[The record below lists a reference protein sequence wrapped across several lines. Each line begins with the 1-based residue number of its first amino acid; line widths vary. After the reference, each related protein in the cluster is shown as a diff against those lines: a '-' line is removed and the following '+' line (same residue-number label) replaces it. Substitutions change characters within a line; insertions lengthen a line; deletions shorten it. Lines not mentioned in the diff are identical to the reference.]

1 MQRRRPCSDDEA
13 SHSDAKQKLIMA
25 LRNRVVDE
33 YAPVWIG
40 RGYRYVDAERLTSLS
55 SELVRQILEELAES
69 GELSRMLVRSLASCP
84 SCGST
89 ELQLVMACNRC
100 GSQRVKKGIIY
111 QCASCHSYLL
121 KEDILG
127 ECRLRCPKCGAD
139 RPRYIM
145 MGKFYACLNCNS
157 IPVEPSWRAICR
169 SCGSIF
175 NQDETD
181 TLELYSY
188 SLNGRDGGEE
198 MAEWALMTAAEE
210 ISRLGYSLLIN
221 GEIRGLSGV
230 MHRFS
235 GVVRDSSSNDVKL
248 VLDIVSSDSGL
259 DERHAL
265 SFILKVNDVQAEN
278 SLLVVI
284 NSGTSAEARRIVESQ
299 KINLL
304 VVENLS
310 TLPDRLKL
318 LIGSILSKTPLSQRG
333 LNYSAKIP

>member
-1 MQRRRPCSDDEA
+1 MQRRRPCNEDAA
-13 SHSDAKQKLIMA
+13 SHSDAKQRLVMA
-25 LRNRVVDE
+25 LRNRVIDE
-33 YAPVWIG
+33 YAPVRTR

-69 GELSRMLVRSLASCP
+69 GELSRRLVRSLASCP

-89 ELQLVMACNRC
+89 ELQLVIACNRC

-111 QCASCHSYLL
+111 QCLSCHNYLL

-127 ECRLRCPKCGAD
+127 EGRLRCPKCGAD
-139 RPRYIM
+139 KPRYIV

-157 IPVEPSWRAICR
+157 IPVEPTWRAMCR
-169 SCGSIF
+169 SCGSVF

-188 SLNGRDGGEE
+188 SLDGRDRGEAI
-198 MAEWALMTAAEE
+198 AEWALMTAADE
-210 ISRLGYSLLIN
+210 ISRLGYSLRIN
-221 GEIRGLSGV
+221 EELRGLSGV

-235 GVVRDSSSNDVKL
+235 GVVRDSSNDAVKL

-259 DERHAL
+259 DEQHAL
-265 SFILKVNDVQAEN
+265 SFILKVKDVKAEN
-278 SLLVVI
+278 SLLVV
-284 NSGTSAEARRIVESQ
+284 NSRMSAEARRIVESQ

-304 VVENLS
+304 VMKNLS

-318 LIGSILSKTPLSQRG
+318 LIGSILSKTSLRQRG
-333 LNYSAKIP
+333 LNYSARIP

>member
-13 SHSDAKQKLIMA
+13 SHSDVKQKLIMA
-25 LRNRVVDE
+25 LRNRVIDE
-33 YAPVWIG
+33 YAPVRTR

-69 GELSRMLVRSLASCP
+69 GELSRRLVRSLASCP

-89 ELQLVMACNRC
+89 ELQLVIACNRC

-111 QCASCHSYLL
+111 QCVSCHNYLL

-127 ECRLRCPKCGAD
+127 EGRLRCPKCGAD
-139 RPRYIM
+139 RPRYLI

-157 IPVEPSWRAICR
+157 IPVEPSWRAMCR

-188 SLNGRDGGEE
+188 SLDGRDRSE
-198 MAEWALMTAAEE
+198 AISEWALTTAAEE
-210 ISRLGYSLLIN
+210 ISKLGYSLRIN
-221 GEIRGLSGV
+221 EEVKGLSGV

-235 GVVRDSSSNDVKL
+235 GVVRDSSSDAAKL

-259 DERHAL
+259 DEQHVL
-265 SFILKVNDVQAEN
+265 SFILKVKDVKAEN
-278 SLLVVI
+278 SLLVV
-284 NSGTSAEARRIVESQ
+284 NSRISAEARRIVESQ

-304 VVENLS
+304 VVKNLP
-310 TLPDRLKL
+310 TLPYRLKL
-318 LIGSILSKTPLSQRG
+318 LIGSILSKKPLRQKG
-333 LNYSAKIP
+333 LNSSAKIP